1 MLEDLIKGIKTM
13 FPELVQQR
21 KIAIETV
28 NNCMNKSLVQ
38 PTIKL
43 EHLDLSAQC
52 PNIYESFRQKFTENG
67 IQYSWWGI
75 KLKNGL
81 ILFGLERITYNT
93 NKGTYLENLWLSIA
107 PSTGEE
113 NVNINLIRSIIHSD
127 LF

>member
-21 KIAIETV
+21 KIVIETV